1 MRVCACVRTGLPAW
15 FMVSKKKLS
24 RCVFRL
30 VFMCGVLNRPTI
42 SFQHHQKRDLDRI
55 LRVHA
60 HVTYALRRSL
70 VSLFIESFNVF
81 ERACFVLKD
90 AIRMQIVCCVRVFRW
105 ACMGISASLENR

>member
-1 MRVCACVRTGLPAW
+1 
-15 FMVSKKKLS
+15 MVTKKKLS
-24 RCVFRL
+24 MCVFCL